1 MANDPNLEFETEL
14 LVGGASFVIGVD
26 EVGRGAIAGPVT
38 VGIAVIN
45 SAVQPP
51 VGLRDSKMIS
61 AKRRESLIEPI
72 VDWTFAVEV
81 GEATASEIDEFGIVP
96 CLGRAAERA
105 FAKLQMRNVDLAGA
119 AVILDGSHNW
129 LRGTLTPEMAVHTRV
144 KADRDCAVVAAASV
158 FAKVHR
164 DSFMVSQA
172 ENEPRFGWDSNKGY
186 GSSLHM
192 SAISEFGPSDLHRK
206 TWLSSVSHNKELD

>member
-1 MANDPNLEFETEL
+1 MTNDPSLEFEAEL
-14 LVGGASFVIGVD
+14 LADGASLVIGVD

-38 VGIAVIN
+38 VGIAVIDK
-45 SAVQPP
+45 AVNPP
-51 VGLRDSKMIS
+51 AGLRDSKLIS

-72 VDWTFAVEV
+72 IDWTFAVEI
-81 GEATASEIDEFGIVP
+81 GEATAAEIDEFGIVP

-105 FAKLQMRNVDLAGA
+105 FAKLQMRNIDLADA

-129 LRGTLTPEMAVHTRV
+129 LRGTLIPEMRLHTRV

-164 DSFMVSQA
+164 DSLMISRAQT
-172 ENEPRFGWDSNKGY
+172 EPRFGWGSNKGY
-186 GSSLHM
+186 GSSVHL
-192 SAISEFGPSDLHRK
+192 SAIAEFGPSDFHRK
-206 TWLSSVSHNKELD
+206 TWLSSVGDNKELD